1 MKDKTLE
8 EQMREVA
15 RQIKEITE
23 REQAR
28 AYQFPIGR
36 PVIIPQERVKND

>member
-1 MKDKTLE
+1 MKHETIQ

-28 AYQFPIGR
+28 AYQFPMGK
-36 PVIIPQERVKND
+36 PVIIPKEQVKND

>member
-1 MKDKTLE
+1 MRDQTVE

-28 AYQFPIGR
+28 AYQFPIGK
-36 PVIIPQERVKND
+36 PVIIPPERVKND